1 MYFFSMF
8 WTGVKYSSTHFKITN
23 TSFVE
28 CNQQMPEIIII
39 IHRVTCMYT
48 NHAFIELPCM
58 NTLESASEIWHFLH
72 LSHAHQAF
80 NTRDVK

>member
-1 MYFFSMF
+1 
-8 WTGVKYSSTHFKITN
+8 
-23 TSFVE
+23 
-28 CNQQMPEIIII
+28 MPEIIII

-80 NTRDVK
+80 STRDVK